1 MPEESS
7 AYTDLE
13 TCSKSANIYTVPVP
27 QRDVK
32 ANATLDSCKPIRS
45 GISGSCGKIML
56 VATIINF
63 FLITIIGAI
72 VIYLIL
78 IQTGRRS
85 EASELEKSLPG
96 SGSGAA
102 VDITGA
108 PGPQGPPGEAGA
120 PGEAG
125 PPGEA
130 GAEGVRGPNGFTG
143 PPGIEWVL
151 IHRHVQCI

>member
-1 MPEESS
+1 MTEENST
-7 AYTDLE
+7 YTDLT
-13 TCSKSANIYTVPVP
+13 TCSKSANVYTVPIP
-27 QRDVK
+27 GRDLKV
-32 ANATLDSCKPIRS
+32 NATVDSCKSIRS
-45 GISGSCGKIML
+45 GISGSCRKL
-56 VATIINF
+56 LDVATIINF
-63 FLITIIGAI
+63 FLIIIIGAI

-85 EASELEKSLPG
+85 EASELETILPG

-120 PGEAG
+120 PG

-130 GAEGVRGPNGFTG
+130 GAEGIRGPQGFTG
-143 PPGIEWVL
+143 TPGIIIE
-151 IHRHVQCI
+151 